1 MKEHTM
7 AVQLCIIEPKQIVLF
22 FLKKK
27 TEAGEQTIMLDAEL
41 VGGLAEMDTAEIIDA
56 VRGLAQAGKD
66 GNLLSPCMEMQ

>member
-1 MKEHTM
+1 
-7 AVQLCIIEPKQIVLF
+7 
-22 FLKKK
+22 
-27 TEAGEQTIMLDAEL
+27 MLDAEL